1 MMKIQSIC
9 PSCLELSDVELELF
23 AFEDVTISASDLAGT
38 RRDGGE
44 DTTSLEL
51 LLQQGINL
59 SGLSPV
65 VVFLLRLLGPLLVE
79 ERFVGFGQFDAL
91 LPAERRGVMGLVPL
105 TERRRVD
112 GNDGVLDEGL
122 GTHQLVVAGVVDGV
136 DDASFTGDRLRTP
149 RKVAGVQSEGP
160 PFDVATSDA
169 HQMDSVRANLGHG
182 RRTTEFILSLLLIS
196 WSLSSGLP
204 LFVPFRLRYT
214 HFPFHLI

>member
-59 SGLSPV
+59 CGLSPV

-79 ERFVGFGQFDAL
+79 ERFVGFGEFDAL
-91 LPAERRGVMGLVPL
+91 LPAERCGVMRLVPL
-105 TERRRVD
+105 TERRRVN
-112 GNDGVLDEGL
+112 GNDGVLDERL
-122 GTHQLVVAGVVDGV
+122 GSHQLVVTGVVDGI
-136 DDASFTGDRLRTP
+136 DDTRFTGDRLRTP
-149 RKVAGVQSEGP
+149 RKVARVQSEGSS
-160 PFDVATSDA
+160 FDVSSSNSD
-169 HQMDSVRANLGHG
+169 QMDAVGADFGH
-182 RRTTEFILSLLLIS
+182 RSRTTQLILSLLLVS
-196 WSLSSGLP
+196 GPLASGLP
-204 LFVPFRLRYT
+204 LLVPFRLRNS
-214 HFPFHLI
+214 HF